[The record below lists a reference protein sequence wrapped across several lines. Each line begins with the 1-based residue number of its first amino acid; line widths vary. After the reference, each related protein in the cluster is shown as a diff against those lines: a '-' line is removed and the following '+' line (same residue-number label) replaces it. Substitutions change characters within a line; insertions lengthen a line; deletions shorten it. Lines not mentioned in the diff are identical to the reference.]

1 MAQEAIVI
9 AHVSYFFSRL
19 VIAMAAV
26 DRFYLLYRE
35 ISRSCSFYI
44 EALAIVGAWYTV
56 RKCVSLA
63 FDTYSMLRLHLIPKL
78 GGEID
83 LVKRY
88 GKWAV
93 VTGKR
98 LKQICW
104 CLCNYCAG
112 TVKLAGLYCRVSFM
126 SQAGVCVISGCKF
139 ICLSSD
145 GCSVPC

>member
-1 MAQEAIVI
+1 MIT
-9 AHVSYFFSRL
+9 
-19 VIAMAAV
+19 MAAV

-35 ISRSCSFYI
+35 ISRSCNFYI

-78 GGEID
+78 SGEVD
-83 LVKRY
+83 LVKQY

-98 LKQICW
+98 LKQYI
-104 CLCNYCAG
+104 CLCLQYWHRM
-112 TVKLAGLYCRVSFM
+112 LYKTC
-126 SQAGVCVISGCKF
+126 
-139 ICLSSD
+139 
-145 GCSVPC
+145 

>member
-1 MAQEAIVI
+1 
-9 AHVSYFFSRL
+9 
-19 VIAMAAV
+19 MAAV

-35 ISRSCSFYI
+35 ISRSCNFYI
-44 EALAIVGAWYTV
+44 EALAVVGAWYTV

-83 LVKRY
+83 LVKQY

-98 LKQICW
+98 LKQYT
-104 CLCNYCAG
+104 CLCLYNILCQYCKTCWFILLYVTSWG
-112 TVKLAGLYCRVSFM
+112 LHYLRLQVKSA
-126 SQAGVCVISGCKF
+126 
-139 ICLSSD
+139 
-145 GCSVPC
+145 

>member
-1 MAQEAIVI
+1 MAQEVIVI
-9 AHVSYFFSRL
+9 VSFLFSRL
-19 VIAMAAV
+19 VITMAAV

-35 ISRSCSFYI
+35 ISRSCNFYI

-63 FDTYSMLRLHLIPKL
+63 FDAYSMLRLHIIPKL

-83 LVKRY
+83 LVKQY

-98 LKQICW
+98 LKQYT
-104 CLCNYCAG
+104 CLCFYNILCQYCK
-112 TVKLAGLYCRVSFM
+112 TW
-126 SQAGVCVISGCKF
+126 
-139 ICLSSD
+139 
-145 GCSVPC
+145 